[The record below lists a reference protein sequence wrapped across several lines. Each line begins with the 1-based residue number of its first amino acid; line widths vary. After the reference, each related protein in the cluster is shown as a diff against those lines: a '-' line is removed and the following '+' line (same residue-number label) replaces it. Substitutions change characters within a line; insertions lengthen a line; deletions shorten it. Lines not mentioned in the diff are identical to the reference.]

1 MGMIISP
8 KISIITPCFNAAQY
22 IEQTILSIINQEYDN
37 LEYII
42 IDGGSSDGTV
52 DIIKKYQDKIT
63 YWISEPDK
71 GQSDA
76 INKGIAIATG
86 DIFNWVNGD
95 DYLEKNALKLVGK
108 YFQRSDVDVLCTST
122 YLFNSSGIIRINE
135 NTRID
140 KGLFDLLNSTGL
152 NQQGMYWRME
162 RINELKGINADF
174 TYSMDLD
181 LWKRYVINYGINNV
195 IIDPVITGYFR
206 LSDDSKTGADFE
218 TNFHLFENE
227 NNAALIQYASLIGKE
242 YVDVIKYLYPNYKKE
257 LASKQISSK
266 LDTLVIMN
274 WMKQLIYNKAQRF
287 FYANEFMGTY
297 QLLKLAPLKD
307 FSGIEL
313 KNLKSFKRWSSIKR
327 WI

>member
-1 MGMIISP
+1 MMLP
-8 KISIITPCFNAAQY
+8 KISIITPCYNAVKY
-22 IEQTILSIINQEYDN
+22 IEQTILSILNQDYDN

-42 IDGGSSDGTV
+42 IDGGSTDGTV

-76 INKGIAIATG
+76 INKGIAKATG
-86 DIFNWVNGD
+86 YVFNWVNGD

-108 YFQRSDVDVLCTST
+108 YFQRSEVDVLCTST
-122 YLFNSSGIIRINE
+122 YLFNSSGIIRING
-135 NTRID
+135 NTKID
-140 KGLFDLLNSTGL
+140 IGLFDLLNSTGL
-152 NQQGMYWRME
+152 NQQGMFWRMS
-162 RINELKGINADF
+162 RINELKGVNADF

-181 LWKRYVINYGINNV
+181 LWKRYVINYGIDNV
-195 IIDPVITGYFR
+195 IVDPVITGYFR

-242 YVDVIKYLYPNYKKE
+242 YVDVIKHLYPNYKKE
-257 LASKQISSK
+257 LAIKPIYIQ
-266 LDTLVIMN
+266 LNTLILKK

-287 FYANEFMGTY
+287 FYANEFKSTY
-297 QLLKLAPLKD
+297 KFLKLAPFKD

>member
-42 IDGGSSDGTV
+42 IDGGSTDGTV
-52 DIIKKYQDKIT
+52 DIIKKYEDKIT

-76 INKGIAIATG
+76 INKGIAIANG
-86 DIFNWVNGD
+86 EVFNWVNGD
-95 DYLEKNALKLVGK
+95 DYLEKDALKLVGE
-108 YFQRSDVDVLCTST
+108 YFKKSDIDVLCTST
-122 YLFNSSGIIRINE
+122 YLFNSSGIIRING
-135 NTRID
+135 NTKID
-140 KGLFDLLNSTGL
+140 IGLFDLLNTTGL
-152 NQQGMYWRME
+152 NQQGMFWRMD
-162 RINELKGINADF
+162 RINELKGVNTDF

-206 LSDDSKTGADFE
+206 LSDDSKTGSDFE

-227 NNAALIQYASLIGKE
+227 NNAALIHYASLIGKE
-242 YVDVIKYLYPNYKKE
+242 YVDVIKLLYPNYKKE

-266 LDTLVIMN
+266 LDTLVIKN

-313 KNLKSFKRWSSIKR
+313 KNLKSFKRWSNIKR